1 MDTNFTMPLA
11 TTCHDEVHWTRQGVS
26 GLAASGNKA
35 SIEKLRLTFDA
46 SEVSAFSSFLLW
58 GQVAV
63 FTRFERAHYVR
74 LNGCSCLLCQA
85 FGLHLASSRAH
96 NKTQR

>member
-1 MDTNFTMPLA
+1 MDINVTMPLA

-46 SEVSAFSSFLLW
+46 SEVSDGFCIQQFSIVFSFGGKL
-58 GQVAV
+58 Q
-63 FTRFERAHYVR
+63 
-74 LNGCSCLLCQA
+74 
-85 FGLHLASSRAH
+85 SSPVSKEH
-96 NKTQR
+96 TM